1 MRSVLVEEAP
11 QPIGPYS
18 QAVVRGTMIFCSG
31 QLGLDP
37 ATNLLAAGAA
47 EQTRMALSNLSA
59 VLKGAGSSLA
69 HTLKVTVYLTDLSHW
84 NEVNQAYTEFFTP
97 PYPARSA
104 VQVAALP
111 RGAMVEIDIIA
122 FK

>member
-1 MRSVLVEEAP
+1 MRSVLVDEAP

-37 ATNLLAAGAA
+37 VTNLLAVSTA

-59 VLKGAGSSLA
+59 VLKGAGSSLSQ
-69 HTLKVTVYLTDLSHW
+69 TLKVTVYLTDLSCW
-84 NEVNQAYTEFFTP
+84 DDVNLAYAEFFSP

-104 VQVAALP
+104 VQVTALP
-111 RGAMVEIDIIA
+111 KGAKVEIDIIA

>member
-1 MRSVLVEEAP
+1 MRSVLVDDAP

-18 QAVVRGTMIFCSG
+18 QAVVRGTLIFCSG

-47 EQTRMALSNLSA
+47 DQTRMALSNLAA
-59 VLKGAGSSLA
+59 VLRGAGSSLSKA
-69 HTLKVTVYLTDLSHW
+69 VKVTVYLTDLSYW
-84 NEVNQAYTEFFTP
+84 NEVNQAYSEFFSP

-111 RGAMVEIDIIA
+111 KGAIVEIDIIA

>member
-37 ATNLLAAGAA
+37 MTNHLAAGAA

-59 VLKGAGSSLA
+59 VLKGAGSSLSQ
-69 HTLKVTVYLTDLSHW
+69 TLKVTVYLTDLSYW
-84 NEVNQAYTEFFTP
+84 NEVNQAYTEFFSP

-111 RGAMVEIDIIA
+111 KGAIVEIDIIA

>member
-1 MRSVLVEEAP
+1 MRSVLVDEAP

-37 ATNLLAAGAA
+37 ATNLLATGAA
-47 EQTRMALSNLSA
+47 EQTRMALTNLSA
-59 VLKGAGSSLA
+59 VLKGAGSSLSQ
-69 HTLKVTVYLTDLSHW
+69 TLKVTVYLTDLSYW
-84 NEVNQAYTEFFTP
+84 NDVNLAYTEFFSP

-111 RGAMVEIDIIA
+111 KGAKVEIDIIA